1 LPLLVITSWSN
12 GSNQKKN
19 LLGVEEKPK
28 QEGKDD
34 YGCQCNKKN
43 LKKNKL
49 AITTSKD
56 IIEVFL
62 ITIKKCILV
71 CFGFH

>member
-1 LPLLVITSWSN
+1 MDVNAI
-12 GSNQKKN
+12 KK
-19 LLGVEEKPK
+19 
-28 QEGKDD
+28 
-34 YGCQCNKKN
+34 KK
-43 LKKNKL
+43 KKKKL

-71 CFGFH
+71 HFGFH

>member
-1 LPLLVITSWSN
+1 MPLLVITSWSN

-34 YGCQCNKKN
+34 YGCQCNKK
-43 LKKNKL
+43 KK
-49 AITTSKD
+49 I
-56 IIEVFL
+56 
-62 ITIKKCILV
+62 
-71 CFGFH
+71 